1 MKKLL
6 MVIIALSFS
15 LYPQTSKAQTQVTF
29 YTTMGIFV
37 AQMYD
42 TLQPITSGNF
52 IDLVNEEFYDGVIF
66 HRVIDGFVIQG
77 GDPTGTGYGGP
88 GYTIVDE
95 FDPLASNVQM
105 ALGMANSGANTAGS
119 QFYINLVDNTDLDAG
134 YPVFGIVTENFS
146 IVEDIGNV
154 ATNID
159 NRPLTDVVMDSV
171 RVTTIFSTQVN
182 EFKNSNLKVTI
193 SPNPTSSF
201 VTIKFE
207 EIMIKNNYNLRILN
221 TSGQIVYMC
230 AIDQSNLLI
239 DFSSLGGSSTYFVQ
253 VYNRTEETVFTKKI
267 ILN

>member
-6 MVIIALSFS
+6 MVIIAFSFS

-37 AQMYD
+37 AQMND

-52 IDLVNEEFYDGVIF
+52 IGLVNEEFYDGVIF

-105 ALGMANSGANTAGS
+105 ALGMANSGTNTAGS
-119 QFYINLVDNTDLDAG
+119 QFYINLVDNTYLDEN

-146 IVEDIGNV
+146 N
-154 ATNID
+154 A
-159 NRPLTDVVMDSV
+159 
-171 RVTTIFSTQVN
+171 TQVDRWADRIRS
-182 EFKNSNLKVTI
+182 KN
-193 SPNPTSSF
+193 
-201 VTIKFE
+201 IKC
-207 EIMIKNNYNLRILN
+207 YH
-221 TSGQIVYMC
+221 SASY
-230 AIDQSNLLI
+230 
-239 DFSSLGGSSTYFVQ
+239 
-253 VYNRTEETVFTKKI
+253 KKI
-267 ILN
+267 